1 MNLNPFTVKDS
12 HKHIGSNIKLRLD
25 RQGKVDDG
33 RSNVDEKEGLVRA
46 TQHEVSDQ
54 NKIRLKS

>member
-1 MNLNPFTVKDS
+1 VTRVLMNLNPFTVKDS

-46 TQHEVSDQ
+46 T
-54 NKIRLKS
+54 

>member
-25 RQGKVDDG
+25 RQGKVDDR
-33 RSNVDEKEGLVRA
+33 RSNNDEKARA
-46 TQHEVSDQ
+46 SSQKTKRISYLSPIGD
-54 NKIRLKS
+54 

>member
-12 HKHIGSNIKLRLD
+12 HKHIRSNIKLRLD
-25 RQGKVDDG
+25 RQGNVEDG

-46 TQHEVSDQ
+46 T
-54 NKIRLKS
+54 